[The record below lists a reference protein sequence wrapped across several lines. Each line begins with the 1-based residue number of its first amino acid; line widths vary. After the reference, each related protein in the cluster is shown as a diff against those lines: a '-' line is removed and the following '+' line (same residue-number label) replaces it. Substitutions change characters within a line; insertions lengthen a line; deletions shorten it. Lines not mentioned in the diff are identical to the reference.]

1 MKGVFWKEGE
11 SFNNS
16 MSLIVSLMVRYPE
29 IATLSLDPEEKTLHF
44 TFLIGHEL
52 SEKEFQPFMENYT
65 MGLEIMA
72 EINQKRHRIA
82 SVSFHSQ
89 DKFGFVEVVRDISS
103 LSQEEISLIVQLVQ
117 EKLGEILCDPEEA
130 VGEEEKVFQEE
141 LIEHML
147 EDLKDSRQ
155 EKKLIGI
162 REEGRVMIFNRADS
176 H

>member
-11 SFNNS
+11 PFNNS

-29 IATLSLDPEEKTLHF
+29 IATLSLDPQEKTLHF

-52 SEKEFQPFMENYT
+52 AEAEFRLFLQDYT
-65 MGLEIMA
+65 MSLEVLA
-72 EINQKRHRIA
+72 ELNQRNYSIA
-82 SVSFHSQ
+82 SISYYTQDNFSFL
-89 DKFGFVEVVRDISS
+89 EVVRDISS
-103 LSQEEISLIVQLVQ
+103 LSQEEISLIVHLVR
-117 EKLGEILCDPEEA
+117 EKLGELVCDPEDV
-130 VGEEEKVFQEE
+130 VGEEEQVFQEE

-162 REEGRVMIFNRADS
+162 REEGRVMIFNR
-176 H
+176 